1 MAKHENGLG
10 KGLEGMGNVFG
21 VSIDEMLDEI
31 SSGSGENGSV
41 KLPIDKIRRNPYQP
55 RKTFDEEK
63 LQELAQSIKEHGVFQ
78 PILVREAIEGYE
90 LVAGERRLR
99 ASKIAGLNEIP
110 AIVVKFDEQQMMEI
124 SLLENIQREDLSPIE
139 EALAYEELIN
149 KLDYT
154 QEKLAHRL
162 GKSRSNITNMLRLL
176 KLPKELQDEVKK
188 GKLSYGH
195 ARALLS
201 LDDEKRMIELAEKTI
216 KEGLSVRELEKL
228 VATKED
234 KETKKKEEKKDP
246 FFEDVRHRLENNF
259 ATKVDI
265 SKKAIT
271 IHFNGTDDLNRI
283 LEKIG
288 MLEDS
293 LLDD

>member
-1 MAKHENGLG
+1 MN
-10 KGLEGMGNVFG
+10 
-21 VSIDEMLDEI
+21 
-31 SSGSGENGSV
+31 
-41 KLPIDKIRRNPYQP
+41 
-55 RKTFDEEK
+55 
-63 LQELAQSIKEHGVFQ
+63 
-78 PILVREAIEGYE
+78 
-90 LVAGERRLR
+90 
-99 ASKIAGLNEIP
+99 
-110 AIVVKFDEQQMMEI
+110 
-124 SLLENIQREDLSPIE
+124 
-139 EALAYEELIN
+139 
-149 KLDYT
+149 
-154 QEKLAHRL
+154 
-162 GKSRSNITNMLRLL
+162 
-176 KLPKELQDEVKK
+176 
-188 GKLSYGH
+188 
-195 ARALLS
+195 
-201 LDDEKRMIELAEKTI
+201 ELAEKTI